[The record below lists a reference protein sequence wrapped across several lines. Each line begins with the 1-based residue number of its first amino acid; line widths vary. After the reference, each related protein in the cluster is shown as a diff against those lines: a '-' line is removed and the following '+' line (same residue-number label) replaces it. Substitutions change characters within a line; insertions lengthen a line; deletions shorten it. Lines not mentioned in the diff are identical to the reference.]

1 MSAAREAI
9 PATGKKKPPF
19 SPADVAMRLAVLT
32 ADSMTD
38 PSTIMLGAI
47 GVVRPDMADA
57 KNKRNYEED
66 GVRVSWQIRFTR
78 EQLHDKKS
86 AAGRAC
92 LDMCTT
98 P

>member
-1 MSAAREAI
+1 M
-9 PATGKKKPPF
+9 
-19 SPADVAMRLAVLT
+19 LT